1 LQRRYDRAAERPA
14 FCAKQFTASLKFG
27 LTSLF
32 FRETYKPSEAPTC
45 ASKPINAPVPDFDYC
60 AALLK
65 RNLSSRPFFYHRKSP
80 LPLLDVP
87 HLPLAAGAFT
97 SLLLCLMIVFTH
109 RWHGQWSLD
118 HTTGVQKIHTQPTPR
133 IGGVAVMVGGVVGW
147 WLAPSL
153 VNDVLLMILI
163 ASLPAFA
170 FGLAEDLTRKVGV
183 RERLLATMA
192 SGVLAWWLSG
202 VSLTR
207 VDVWGIDAMLAWA
220 PLSVIFTAFAV
231 GGIANAINIIDGFNG
246 LAAGV
251 ILICLS
257 SLGFIAFLAG
267 DPVMAKVCFVLGGV
281 TTGFLVINFPFGK
294 IFLGDGGAYLLGFWL
309 AWIAVLIA
317 MRNPHISPWSSLLAC
332 AYPIVEV
339 LFSVYR
345 RRRRNHHAG
354 HPDRLHLHSL
364 IKSRI
369 TRKRMPNSS
378 LTMKNAAVSP
388 YLWCL
393 AAVPALL
400 APVLRNH
407 TSWLM
412 LAFVGF
418 FALYYSCYVAL
429 VRFAIRR

>member
-1 LQRRYDRAAERPA
+1 M
-14 FCAKQFTASLKFG
+14 T
-27 LTSLF
+27 T
-32 FRETYKPSEAPTC
+32 
-45 ASKPINAPVPDFDYC
+45 
-60 AALLK
+60 
-65 RNLSSRPFFYHRKSP
+65 
-80 LPLLDVP
+80 
-87 HLPLAAGAFT
+87 
-97 SLLLCLMIVFTH
+97 LLLCWAIAATH
-109 RWHGQWSLD
+109 LWHGQWSLD
-118 HTTGVQKIHTQPTPR
+118 HTHGVQKIHEAPTPR
-133 IGGVAVMVGGVVGW
+133 IGGLAVLAGGWVGW
-147 WLAPSL
+147 WLAPEL
-153 VNDVLLMILI
+153 VDKVLANILI
-163 ASLPAFA
+163 ASLPAFV
-170 FGLAEDLTRKVGV
+170 FGFAEDLTRKVGV

-192 SGVLAWWLSG
+192 SGVLAWWMTDI
-202 VSLTR
+202 SLTR
-207 VDVWGIDAMLAWA
+207 IDVWGADALLAWV
-220 PLSVIFTAFAV
+220 PISVIFTAFAV

-251 ILICLS
+251 VLICLS

-267 DPVMAKVCFVLGGV
+267 DPVMAKVCFVFAGV
-281 TTGFLVINFPFGK
+281 TTGFLLINFPFGK

-309 AWIAVLIA
+309 AWIAVMIA

-345 RRRRNHHAG
+345 RRRRNHHPG

-369 TRKRMPNSS
+369 TRKRMSTSS
-378 LTMKNAAVSP
+378 LTMRNAAVSP

-400 APVLRNH
+400 APLLRSH
-407 TSWLM
+407 TAWLM

-429 VRFAIRR
+429 VRFAIKR

>member
-1 LQRRYDRAAERPA
+1 MP
-14 FCAKQFTASLKFG
+14 
-27 LTSLF
+27 
-32 FRETYKPSEAPTC
+32 
-45 ASKPINAPVPDFDYC
+45 
-60 AALLK
+60 
-65 RNLSSRPFFYHRKSP
+65 P
-80 LPLLDVP
+80 LDIP
-87 HLPLAAGAFT
+87 HLSLIAGGVTTF
-97 SLLLCLMIVFTH
+97 LLCLWIALTH
-109 RWHGQWSLD
+109 GWHGRWSLD
-118 HTTGVQKIHTQPTPR
+118 HTHGIQKTHLNPTPR
-133 IGGVAVMVGGVVGW
+133 IGGVAILLGGVVGW
-147 WLAPSL
+147 WLSPRL
-153 VNDVLLMILI
+153 VDTELGMILL

-170 FGLAEDLTRKVGV
+170 FGLAEDLTRRVGV

-202 VSLTR
+202 ISLTR
-207 VDVWGIDAMLAWA
+207 VDIWGIDALLAWA

-257 SLGFIAFLAG
+257 SLGFIAFYAG
-267 DPVMAKVCFVLGGV
+267 DPVMAKVCFVFGGV
-281 TTGFLVINFPFGK
+281 TAGFLLINFPFGK

-345 RRRRNHHAG
+345 RRRRNHHPG

-369 TRKRMPNSS
+369 TRKRMASSS

-400 APVLRNH
+400 APMLRSH

-429 VRFAIRR
+429 VRFAIKR

>member
-1 LQRRYDRAAERPA
+1 M
-14 FCAKQFTASLKFG
+14 
-27 LTSLF
+27 
-32 FRETYKPSEAPTC
+32 
-45 ASKPINAPVPDFDYC
+45 
-60 AALLK
+60 
-65 RNLSSRPFFYHRKSP
+65 SSYSP
-80 LPLLDVP
+80 PESILPLLDIP
-87 HLPLAAGAFT
+87 HLPLAAGALT
-97 SLLLCLMIVFTH
+97 SLVLCLAIVLTH
-109 RWHGQWSLD
+109 RWHGHWSLD
-118 HTTGVQKIHTQPTPR
+118 HTNGVQKFHTQPTPR
-133 IGGVAVMVGGVVGW
+133 IGGVAVMLGGVIGW
-147 WLAPSL
+147 WLAPPL
-153 VNDVLLMILI
+153 VDDVLRMILI
-163 ASLPAFA
+163 ASLPAFG

-202 VSLTR
+202 VSLTQI
-207 VDVWGIDAMLAWA
+207 DVWGIDAMLAWV
-220 PLSVIFTAFAV
+220 PLSVVFTAFAV
-231 GGIANAINIIDGFNG
+231 SGIANAINIIDGFNG

-281 TTGFLVINFPFGK
+281 TAGFLIINFPLGK

-309 AWIAVLIA
+309 AWIAVMIS

-332 AYPIVEV
+332 AYPITEV

-345 RRRRNHHAG
+345 RRRRNHHPG

-369 TRKRMPNSS
+369 TRKRMASSS
-378 LTMKNAAVSP
+378 LTMRNAAVSP

-393 AAVPALL
+393 AAVPAFL
-400 APVLRNH
+400 APLLRGH

-429 VRFAIRR
+429 IRFAIQR